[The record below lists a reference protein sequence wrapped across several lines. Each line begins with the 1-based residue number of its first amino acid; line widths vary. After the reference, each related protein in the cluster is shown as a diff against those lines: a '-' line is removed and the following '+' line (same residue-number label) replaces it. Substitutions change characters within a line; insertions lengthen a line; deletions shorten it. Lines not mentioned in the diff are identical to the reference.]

1 MADRK
6 LTPEE
11 AERLWEEKKDK
22 TKIVFN
28 IITRSGQTLDKI
40 AVELNELIA
49 AEPTQKEK
57 DFLLAAILMLY
68 KQIICGIPKSRKI
81 IN

>member
-1 MADRK
+1 MTDRI
-6 LTPEE
+6 TPEE
-11 AERLWEEKKDK
+11 AEKLWEEKKDK
-22 TKIVFN
+22 MRLIVN
-28 IITRSGQTLDKI
+28 IFTRPGQTLDKI
-40 AVELNELIA
+40 AADLNELIN

-68 KQIICGIPKSRKI
+68 KQIICGTPKSRKI